1 MAETSIGPSNCF
13 AGMRRTWASITPAT
27 ALATSQN
34 QPSAE
39 VWNIEGPWFR
49 VMPRETPSSH
59 CTMKGSVITTSRM
72 RAEWISAMVRASP
85 PFSSPVITIS
95 TRPPGMPEKKAV
107 IGS

>member
-1 MAETSIGPSNCF
+1 MTP
-13 AGMRRTWASITPAT
+13 RTPQAI
-27 ALATSQN
+27 SQN

-39 VWNIEGPWFR
+39 VCIIEGPEVR
-49 VMPRETPSSH
+49 LMPSETPSSH

-95 TRPPGMPEKKAV
+95 TRPPGMPAKKAV
-107 IGS
+107 TGS